1 MILQIFSYICINN
14 NKNKDNLM
22 ASIEQVVSEIAHSVQ
37 QPNSVP
43 VRRAIRLAVIH
54 NRNKLIRQSF
64 EKHNYIDKVLQQRF
78 RITLK
83 NIEDGDTS
91 ILEELGL
98 DWQDYL
104 GEFALGQRIIKRSE
118 QRVPRPTRLDN
129 NLPFLSVRTA
139 GFANSISIP
148 FAKEGVSKFYK
159 HLPGMCQSISYDYIN
174 QYIYLDITK
183 NDMFMNLES
192 IIIESPFEYPTII
205 DDEETVYSGIKEE
218 HCDGNKT
225 YKAYDEF
232 MISED
237 MIYDIKKLVLDEMN
251 AQIVR
256 ETNEVPITNQMR

>member
-1 MILQIFSYICINN
+1 
-14 NKNKDNLM
+14 M

-64 EKHNYIDKVLQQRF
+64 QNHNYIDKVLQQRF
-78 RITLK
+78 RITLT
-83 NIEDGDTS
+83 NIEDGDTN
-91 ILEELGL
+91 ILAELGL

-104 GEFALGQRIIKRSE
+104 GEFTSGQRVIKRSV
-118 QRVPRPTRLDN
+118 QRVPRPVRLDN
-129 NLPFLSVRTA
+129 NLPFLSVRTT
-139 GFANSISIP
+139 GFYNSITIP
-148 FAKEGVSKFYK
+148 FVKEGVSKFYK
-159 HLPGMCQSISYDYIN
+159 HLPGMCQNISYDYIN

-183 NDMFMNLES
+183 NENFMNLES

-205 DDEETVYSGIKEE
+205 DDEETVYSGIQEE

-225 YKAYDEF
+225 YTADDEF

-237 MIYDIKKLVLDEMN
+237 MIYDIKKLVLDEFNVSMFR
-251 AQIVR
+251 Q
-256 ETNEVPITNQMR
+256 TNEVPLESQMR